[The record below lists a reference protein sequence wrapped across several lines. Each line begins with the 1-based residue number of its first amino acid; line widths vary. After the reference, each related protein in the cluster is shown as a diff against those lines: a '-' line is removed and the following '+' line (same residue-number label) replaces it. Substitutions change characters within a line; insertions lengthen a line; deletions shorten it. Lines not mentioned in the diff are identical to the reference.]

1 MFSTIQPTD
10 IALFLV
16 SAAACAYCFVLSRR
30 LKALQDTRDGLGATI
45 MAMTKSVSAV
55 SSATSETR
63 SQTNEIASRLT
74 NLIAEAEAAST
85 RAQGLTE
92 KMEASH
98 AAASGSISAAQAEL
112 NGTLT
117 NLLRET
123 EASTRELKFI
133 LRQVKDYRQM
143 AAVKPADPDALFD
156 GEARPDLKKAS

>member
-1 MFSTIQPTD
+1 MLSTIQPTD

-63 SQTNEIASRLT
+63 SQTNEIATRLT
-74 NLIAEAEAAST
+74 NLIAEADAAST

-92 KMEASH
+92 KMEASY
-98 AAASGSISAAQAEL
+98 AAASGSIASAQAEL
-112 NGTLT
+112 NRTLT

-133 LRQVKDYRQM
+133 LRQVKSYQQM
-143 AAVKPADPDALFD
+143 AAAKPADPDALFD
-156 GEARPDLKKAS
+156 VEARAELKKAS